1 MLAARA
7 AGLVSI
13 LSWDV
18 SEGVRDGVR
27 DGVSD
32 WFLEEPELVLAE
44 PELALFFL

>member
-1 MLAARA
+1 MRTLLAARA

-18 SEGVRDGVR
+18 SDGVR
-27 DGVSD
+27 D
-32 WFLEEPELVLAE
+32 WFLEEPELVFAE

>member
-18 SEGVRDGVR
+18 SEGVRDGV
-27 DGVSD
+27 SD
-32 WFLEEPELVLAE
+32 WFLEEPELVFAE